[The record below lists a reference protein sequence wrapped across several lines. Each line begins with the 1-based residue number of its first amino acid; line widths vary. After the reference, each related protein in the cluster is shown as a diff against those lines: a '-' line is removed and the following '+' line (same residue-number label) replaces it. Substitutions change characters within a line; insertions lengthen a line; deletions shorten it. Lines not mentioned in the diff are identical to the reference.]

1 MNIKDYIST
10 GKLEAYA
17 LGELSMTEMK
27 EVENNLT
34 KYPELRVE
42 LSQVEQ
48 TLEAFMMEA
57 AVAPRKELKDR
68 ILARA
73 DDSKE
78 VKVIPLN
85 STSSYWRWVAAASI
99 VITLISSF
107 LAYDY
112 RDKWLKTTI
121 AMNQIIDQNQQ
132 IAQNYNEVNLK
143 LDKIEQDF
151 AVIESASFTK
161 VILNGTEQAPTAF
174 ASIYWNADSQ
184 ETYLSIQSLK
194 EISRDNQFQLWAIV
208 EGKPVDMGVFDGQF
222 SGLLKMKNIAAAQ
235 AFAITIEPR
244 GGKESPTMETMQ
256 VIGTLAKG

>member
-1 MNIKDYIST
+1 
-10 GKLEAYA
+10 
-17 LGELSMTEMK
+17 MTEMK
-27 EVENNLT
+27 EVENNLA
-34 KYPELRVE
+34 KYPELRME
-42 LSQVEQ
+42 FAQVEQ

-73 DDSKE
+73 EDSKK

-85 STSSYWRWVAAASI
+85 SKSSYWHWRWVAAASI

-132 IAQNYNEVNLK
+132 IAQNYNEVNQK

-151 AVIESASFTK
+151 AVIESTSFTK
-161 VILNGTEQAPTAF
+161 VILNGTEHAPTAF

-244 GGKESPTMETMQ
+244 GGKKSPTMETMQ